1 MNNLPLPCLLY
12 YITTFA
18 FVTPAPPEYSAY
30 KTRQIHKIKSNK
42 VSLIQIENSGY
53 LLNIDFKSFLSDK
66 GFILTKQRLVSDDN
80 VLTLDEYGR
89 LDKSSPDTDL
99 GVFTDTDTST
109 SVTISYN
116 KKTDKYSIEGIV
128 DNTWII
134 SPLEIW
140 SPPAKCDKC
149 LPVMLHTITR
159 VERETV
165 GHDYKLVPE
174 DTVYEDPV
182 ESLPQMARGAF
193 IASAQ
198 SSSYTKYPEV
208 LIAVDY
214 SLHKNLGK
222 NEARTKQYVEKHFNA
237 VNAMY
242 AKLSEPKIKLVLAG
256 VIIGTSAASLPFLHK
271 YGSYSQQFEADD
283 ALSSMG
289 QHYAKSDFPRHDL
302 VMALTAQDMQIR
314 GSSGVI
320 GYAYVGGACASTR
333 QVTIVEDKGTYNGV
347 GTAAHEIGHLL
358 GVVHDGD
365 YGHETC
371 RAGDYIMSP
380 WSNGAKQWSDCS
392 VKQMRDFVT
401 SRKARCLNN
410 KPKGTSDKP
419 VTYRPVNNKPVTYRP
434 VNNKPVTFKPVNNK
448 PVTYRPVNN
457 IPVTYR
463 PVNNIPVTF
472 KPVNNKPSGGDIDR
486 VWFPDSDKPSVGGD
500 NDRIVFPDDP
510 DLPFRPD
517 FLQTINHVVLDVFKF
532 KEKVLNDFFS
542 KLNTAPSK

>member
-1 MNNLPLPCLLY
+1 MGTVDEKGNL
-12 YITTFA
+12 
-18 FVTPAPPEYSAY
+18 S
-30 KTRQIHKIKSNK
+30 K
-42 VSLIQIENSGY
+42 
-53 LLNIDFKSFLSDK
+53 
-66 GFILTKQRLVSDDN
+66 
-80 VLTLDEYGR
+80 
-89 LDKSSPDTDL
+89 DKSSLDTDL
-99 GVFTDTDTST
+99 GVFTDTETSS

-116 KKTDKYSIEGIV
+116 KKTDKYSIEGIL

-140 SPPAKCDKC
+140 SPPATCDMC
-149 LPVMLHTITR
+149 LQVMIHTITR
-159 VERETV
+159 VQTETV
-165 GHDYKLVPE
+165 GADYKLVPE
-174 DTVYEDPV
+174 DTEYEYPLT
-182 ESLPQMARGAF
+182 SLAQLDQEEY
-193 IASAQ
+193 IALAQ
-198 SSSYTKYPEV
+198 SSATAKYPEV
-208 LIAVDY
+208 LVAVDY
-214 SLHKNLGK
+214 SLHKKLGS
-222 NEARTKQYVEKHFNA
+222 NEARTKQYVQKHFSS
-237 VNAMY
+237 VNSMY
-242 AKLSEPKIKLVLAG
+242 ATLSEPRVKLVLAG
-256 VIIGTSAASLPFLHK
+256 IIIGTSSASLPFLHN
-271 YGSYSQQFEADD
+271 YGSYSSKFEADK

-289 QHYAKSDFPRHDL
+289 RHYAKGDFPKHDL

-410 KPKGTSDKP
+410 KPKGTSNKPVNYRPVSNKP
-419 VTYRPVNNKPVTYRP
+419 VTSRPVNNKPVTYRP
-434 VNNKPVTFKPVNNK
+434 VNNK
-448 PVTYRPVNN
+448 
-457 IPVTYR
+457 PVTYR

-472 KPVNNKPSGGDIDR
+472 KPVNNKPSGGDI
-486 VWFPDSDKPSVGGD
+486 
-500 NDRIVFPDDP
+500 VFPDDP
-510 DLPFRPD
+510 DLPVTFRPD
-517 FLQTINHVVLDVFKF
+517 FLQTINHVVLGVFKF

-542 KLNTAPSK
+542 KLNKAPSK